1 MLQKT
6 NMIFRLKS
14 YIKFLVKCS
23 LQPGIHSPFIYG
35 LVSQCFKDKT
45 KKEWYNQIESYRNS
59 LLKNT
64 TIVSINDYG
73 AGSKSLKQNKRK
85 ISKIAKKAGISL
97 KRAQLLGR
105 IIAYFNP
112 KEILE
117 IGTSVGLAT
126 SSMGFINPSI
136 NITSLEGCSS
146 TANIAKE
153 YFNKFEL
160 DNIKI
165 IIGNFDTTL
174 TEVIKQNTFNFIYFD
189 GNHQKEATIRY
200 FEQCLSNVHNDS
212 IFIFDDIYWSK
223 GMKEAWLYIRQH
235 PKVTV
240 TIDTYFWGIVFF
252 RKEQEKEHFVIRI

>member
-1 MLQKT
+1 MLQKM
-6 NMIFRLKS
+6 NMIFQLKS
-14 YIKFLVKCS
+14 YIKFLVKVS

-45 KKEWYNQIESYRNS
+45 KKKWYEQAENYRDS

-64 TIVSINDYG
+64 TTISIEDFG
-73 AGSKSLKQNKRK
+73 AGSKSLQMGKRK
-85 ISKIAKKAGISL
+85 ISKIAKKAGIPL
-97 KRAQLLGR
+97 KRGQLLGR
-105 IIAYFNP
+105 MIAYFNP
-112 KEILE
+112 KEVLE

-126 SSMGFINPSI
+126 SAMSFANSSTH
-136 NITSLEGCSS
+136 ITTLEGCTS

-160 DNIKI
+160 NNINLI
-165 IIGNFDTTL
+165 TGNFDTTL
-174 TEVIKQNTFNFIYFD
+174 TDIIKQNVFDFIYFD

-212 IFIFDDIYWSK
+212 VFIFDDIYWNK
-223 GMKEAWLYIRQH
+223 GMKEAWLYIKAH

-240 TIDTYFWGIVFF
+240 TVDTYFWGIVFF
-252 RKEQEKEHFVIRI
+252 RKEQKKEHFTIRL